1 MAVRL
6 MESLATTPP
15 LAELFSDESVLRAM
29 LEFEA
34 ALARAEGRLSV
45 IPRAAASTI
54 SRVAGAAELD
64 AAAIANI
71 AHDARQSGTP
81 AIPFV
86 RAFTENVREQ
96 DEAAAGFV
104 HWGATSQDLC
114 DTVLVLLLQKSQ
126 NIIEGD
132 LRRLERAL
140 QRLSRQHRSTV
151 MLGRTLLQAA
161 PPVTFGLK
169 AAAWFGA
176 VHRGRE
182 RLNVAFDGCL
192 VLQFGG
198 ASGTLAAL
206 GKNGPRI
213 AQALASELKL
223 RCPEAPWHTQRDRL
237 ASFICACG
245 GLTGSLGKMACDI
258 LLLSQNEVAEVA
270 EPVAAGRGG
279 SSTMPHKRNPVGSVL
294 ALAAAQRVPALVSSF
309 LSAMVQEHERA
320 AGAWQAEWPIV
331 SSVVQSMGLA
341 IACMAEVAE
350 GLAVDKERMR
360 ANIEATRGIIF
371 AERAS
376 LLLGKKIGRDR
387 AHKLVERASSSPNL
401 SPAAS
406 GRRLSDVLA
415 EMPEVT
421 QHLAAAELRDL
432 DNPAYYLGAA
442 EDFRKALL
450 ASSRQADA
458 GSKRRKKSA
467 GKKKR

>member
-1 MAVRL
+1 VAGTVRL
-6 MESLATTPP
+6 
-15 LAELFSDESVLRAM
+15 D
-29 LEFEA
+29 
-34 ALARAEGRLSV
+34 
-45 IPRAAASTI
+45 AS
-54 SRVAGAAELD
+54 
-64 AAAIANI
+64 AIANI
-71 AHDARQSGTP
+71 SNEARQSGTP

-86 RAFTENVREQ
+86 RAFTECVREQ
-96 DEAAAGFV
+96 NEEAAGFV

-114 DTVLVLLLQKSQ
+114 DTALVLLLQKSQ
-126 NIIEGD
+126 SIFEGD

-140 QRLSRQHRSTV
+140 HRLSQQHRGTV

-169 AAAWFGA
+169 AAGWFGA
-176 VHRGRE
+176 IHRGHQ
-182 RLNVAFDGCL
+182 RLNVAFEDCL

-206 GKNGPRI
+206 GKDGPRI

-223 RCPEAPWHTQRDRL
+223 NCPEAPWHTQRDRL

-245 GLTGSLGKMACDI
+245 VLTGSLGKMARDI
-258 LLLSQNEVAEVA
+258 LLLSQNEVAEVV
-270 EPVAAGRGG
+270 EHGGDGRGG

-309 LSAMVQEHERA
+309 LSAMAQEHERA
-320 AGAWQAEWPIV
+320 AGGWQAEWPIV
-331 SSVVQSMGLA
+331 SSVVQSAGLA

-376 LLLGKKIGRDR
+376 LLLGKKIGRDH
-387 AHKLVERASSSPNL
+387 AHKLMEQASSKS
-401 SPAAS
+401 AAT
-406 GRRLSDVLA
+406 GRRLSDILA

-421 QHLAAAELRDL
+421 QHLTAADLRDL
-432 DNPAYYLGAA
+432 DNPAHYLGAA
-442 EDFRKALL
+442 EDFRRALL
-450 ASSRQADA
+450 APLRQPD
-458 GSKRRKKSA
+458 GGGKRRTKPTL
-467 GKKKR
+467 KKKR